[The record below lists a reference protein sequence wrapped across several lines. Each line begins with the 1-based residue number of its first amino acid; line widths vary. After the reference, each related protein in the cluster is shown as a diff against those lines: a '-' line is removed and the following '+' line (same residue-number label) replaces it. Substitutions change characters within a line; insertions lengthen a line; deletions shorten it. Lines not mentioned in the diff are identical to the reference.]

1 MPKKQA
7 VGVPDLD
14 PYLGKKRRT
23 LCSYEEGATMYGLRY
38 YSFVNL
44 AKEADANIKVK
55 RHALVNLDILDAYID
70 KLGEEEM
77 NRREE
82 SRKMYTRNKTD
93 KLEELKKQRKKFV
106 RYEEGAELYSMG
118 LHTFQQLAKDAGA
131 VYKIKR
137 MVLVNLDVIEDYL
150 EAFKEEQ

>member
-1 MPKKQA
+1 
-7 VGVPDLD
+7 
-14 PYLGKKRRT
+14 
-23 LCSYEEGATMYGLRY
+23 MYGLRY

-131 VYKIKR
+131 IYKIKR
-137 MVLVNLDVIEDYL
+137 MVLVNLDVIEWQRHIC
-150 EAFKEEQ
+150 EK